1 MKYST
6 VTLAALLAAQAQ
18 AQAQTPTSTQDVYK
32 REAQDIAQDLQ
43 GFLLLLA
50 AQQKRDVV
58 DATPADIE
66 EILKRAVKNTPLGEF
81 LARRDVDWSSII
93 QLILLALPGLIK
105 TIWDS
110 GIIQQVVS
118 AIWNNQSIR
127 DALFNGIKWVINT
140 ILGFFTGGSGSSGS
154 AAPAPTGAAPAAAPA
169 APAAAAQAKRML
181 DLLDSMQNDPLLSA
195 RDVGDTIG
203 QIITSIW
210 NSGVIQ
216 LVYNWV
222 VNWIKNNP
230 DQFQNL
236 IKQGFNIIVSI
247 GSLLW
252 TWAQQNGI
260 IEKVFTWIGNN
271 AGGIIK
277 TVVDFLLSLF
287 GGASTGGSASASAG
301 TKPTTTAAAPAA
313 TTQPAAAPAGT
324 TQPAAAPAGTTAAA
338 GGNNA
343 VLASLQAAY
352 GGGAAGGAA
361 APTTV
366 QAKRMLY

>member
-43 GFLLLLA
+43 GFLSSLA

-93 QLILLALPGLIK
+93 QSILSALPGLIK

-127 DALFNGIKWVINT
+127 DALFNGIKW
-140 ILGFFTGGSGSSGS
+140 
-154 AAPAPTGAAPAAAPA
+154 
-169 APAAAAQAKRML
+169 
-181 DLLDSMQNDPLLSA
+181 NDPSLSA

-216 LVYNWV
+216 SVYNWV

-247 GSLLW
+247 GSSLW